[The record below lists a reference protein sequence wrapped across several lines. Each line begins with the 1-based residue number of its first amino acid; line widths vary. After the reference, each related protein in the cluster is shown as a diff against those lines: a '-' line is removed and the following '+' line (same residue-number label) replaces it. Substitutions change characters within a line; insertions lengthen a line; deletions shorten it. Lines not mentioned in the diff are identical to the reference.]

1 MSPHRISSLAIKRK
15 AQRKSER
22 KGRKRGRK
30 EKRNKK
36 EKETRSTSFLMLDTG
51 KTKNRRK
58 EESEERRKIRK
69 GSKIYVS

>member
-1 MSPHRISSLAIKRK
+1 M
-15 AQRKSER
+15 R

-30 EKRNKK
+30 RKGNKK
-36 EKETRSTSFLMLDTG
+36 ERETRSTSFLVLDTG